1 MTVVAIVGADTA
13 KFSLFNG
20 VFCYSAMAA
29 VSYARSPRSVQCSA
43 QASQRTS
50 LQRDMG
56 TLCAGGDENRLPSVQ
71 LWLRFH
77 PIAAAINAHEGCVQT
92 TIICLMTTC
101 LRCATRAFFTD
112 VCKQAHAVPASR
124 TRALLTVPVTIA
136 ISACPPPQR
145 RRRVLFNFCRGY
157 PTPSASFEKSEKLI
171 LRTSPYLADPHCAS
185 RAASNDVQVS
195 GHGLRDSP
203 RFTRTY
209 PPHKA

>member
-1 MTVVAIVGADTA
+1 MGAHTA

-56 TLCAGGDENRLPSVQ
+56 TLCAGGDENRLRSMQ
-71 LWLRFH
+71 FWLIFH
-77 PIAAAINAHEGCVQT
+77 PISAAINAHEGYLQT
-92 TIICLMTTC
+92 TIIRLMTTC

-145 RRRVLFNFCRGY
+145 RRRVLFNFAEVTQLPRLR
-157 PTPSASFEKSEKLI
+157 SRKAKNSFSVPH
-171 LRTSPYLADPHCAS
+171 RTSRIRIARPEPRRTTCGS
-185 RAASNDVQVS
+185 RGMGS
-195 GHGLRDSP
+195 GTP
-203 RFTRTY
+203 RVLHART
-209 PPHKA
+209 PPQGVTTG